1 VDLRAGPAGARQAV
15 SPSRRA
21 FTLVEVI
28 VALAIFGL
36 VAVVLGA
43 AYLNVLN
50 SYAVMGRGSE
60 DAQDIGYARQELL
73 TQPDLQ
79 TAENGDEFDTA
90 TGKHVQWTAD
100 IQQAN
105 TTDLFTVTFTCQ
117 ITSPQGQPHNDV
129 ETFMLLRP
137 TWSDPTDQST
147 LRQTAAT
154 RIAVAQGLQAQ

>member
-1 VDLRAGPAGARQAV
+1 M

-60 DAQDIGYARQELL
+60 DAQDIGYARQDCSPSR
-73 TQPDLQ
+73 TCRPRR
-79 TAENGDEFDTA
+79 TGTSYTA